1 MHDQET
7 VLDGQIL
14 LLSQMGP
21 CFNNRAAWTLHQPNV
36 AKGVFS
42 FCMVDDIRIAAPSA
56 KMGVLSISDDL
67 QIALSKRTMGGQENR
82 GGEGQVCCRLL
93 SDAGL

>member
-1 MHDQET
+1 
-7 VLDGQIL
+7 
-14 LLSQMGP
+14 
-21 CFNNRAAWTLHQPNV
+21 
-36 AKGVFS
+36 
-42 FCMVDDIRIAAPSA
+42 MVDDIRIAALSA

-67 QIALSKRTMGGQENR
+67 QIAFVQTDDGGQENR

>member
-1 MHDQET
+1 
-7 VLDGQIL
+7 
-14 LLSQMGP
+14 
-21 CFNNRAAWTLHQPNV
+21 
-36 AKGVFS
+36 
-42 FCMVDDIRIAAPSA
+42 MVDDIRIAALSA

-67 QIALSKRTMGGQENR
+67 QIDLVKRTMGGQEDR

>member
-14 LLSQMGP
+14 LLSQMRSL
-21 CFNNRAAWTLHQPNV
+21 FQQPGYLDTTPKV
-36 AKGVFS
+36 AKASFS
-42 FCMVDDIRIAAPSA
+42 FCMVDDIRIAALSA

-67 QIALSKRTMGGQENR
+67 QIALSKRTMGGQRTAEAKVR
-82 GGEGQVCCRLL
+82 CCRLL